1 MKKSSFSSI
10 GARSIHR
17 GLVVMIQRPY
27 CPKNRCPIPGTGEIA
42 LISFLKIGFIY
53 VSHATLYFIGQV
65 VEGEKRGIDR
75 WELGR
80 AKSDNNLI
88 EIASLTNKLNADD
101 NDDHRERAR

>member
-42 LISFLKIGFIY
+42 FFNQFLKIGFIY

-75 WELGR
+75 RECELGLD
-80 AKSDNNLI
+80 KV
-88 EIASLTNKLNADD
+88 
-101 NDDHRERAR
+101 